1 MMMQH
6 RALAIVL
13 AVAACACGMTGRAH
27 RVAPKPGGPSSEEPV
42 FLRSGDLAWKRIV
55 PELGARS
62 PEIAILRVDPATQA
76 TQLMIRTPA
85 AIHVRKHWHTA
96 NETHTLVRGTAV
108 LECDGHR
115 AELGPGSFNFMP
127 AKMVHEAWLPA
138 QSLTFITV
146 DSAWDINW
154 VEGAPT
160 AADLGT
166 RAPRRTA
173 RGRHRRRQDAGD

>member
-1 MMMQH
+1 MVQ
-6 RALAIVL
+6 RRGIAILL
-13 AVAACACGMTGRAH
+13 AVAACGCGMTSRMHRAE
-27 RVAPKPGGPSSEEPV
+27 PKPGGPSAEEPV
-42 FLRSGDLAWKRIV
+42 FLRSGDLKWKPII
-55 PELGARS
+55 PDLGSRS
-62 PEIAILRVDPATQA
+62 PEIAILHVDQATQA

-160 AADLGT
+160 AADLGA